1 MNTRVD
7 KREDERI
14 EEATMKRRTERVES
28 KDKNNPLTGKLEFE
42 RKKNIMIERD
52 RIVLFFRFV
61 FFPLFS
67 SLSISFL
74 YSPFPSW
81 DVECARAR
89 VRACV

>member
-61 FFPLFS
+61 FDLCYDSFFFFFS
-67 SLSISFL
+67 YVSNASKTSLKLSK
-74 YSPFPSW
+74 
-81 DVECARAR
+81 
-89 VRACV
+89 